1 MTQTTDNA
9 QAETLAEQLD
19 VIRADIAR
27 LAAMIADR
35 ASEKAGEARQ
45 TAHSVS
51 EEARARADAYRAE
64 AGRQDSHAYETG
76 QEAVR
81 KNPVLAVGIALGAG
95 VLLGRS
101 VLRRF

>member
-1 MTQTTDNA
+1 MTQTTNNT

-19 VIRADIAR
+19 VIRAG
-27 LAAMIADR
+27 
-35 ASEKAGEARQ
+35 EKASDARQ

-51 EEARARADAYRAE
+51 EEARARADAYRAK
-64 AGRQDSHAYETG
+64 AGQQASDAYEAG

>member
-1 MTQTTDNA
+1 MTQTTNNT

-27 LAAMIADR
+27 LAAMMAER
-35 ASEKAGEARQ
+35 AGEKASDARQ

-51 EEARARADAYRAE
+51 EEARARADAYRAK
-64 AGRQDSHAYETG
+64 AGQQASDAYAAG